1 MKKNKFLAMML
12 AVGMAAS
19 LIACGNSGSSESN
32 AEGQTKKMEQS
43 EAENTDDLPVLRVA
57 TMPFITSLPTEGGL

>member
-19 LIACGNSGSSESN
+19 LIACGNLAAT
-32 AEGQTKKMEQS
+32 AEVPKVRRKVKQKK
-43 EAENTDDLPVLRVA
+43 
-57 TMPFITSLPTEGGL
+57 